1 MKRLAM
7 IIVLSTGMIA
17 GPAMADHSNILNREN
32 IGGAIGAAIGGF
44 AGSKIV
50 KGKGRPAATAA
61 GAVGGWL
68 LGKNVAH
75 NYGSRPYYDD
85 AYAAPRHTSSYGYS
99 GGYQPSSSYVPAKRY
114 KPARSYKPS
123 GCCDYDRGHE
133 HGIQPIHA
141 TYVAKCRSNVRSG
154 PGTRYHVIDQLYDHE
169 QVRVIGKVNG
179 RDWYQVKVGH
189 RVGYVYAPL
198 LRPTRYGYSDY

>member
-17 GPAMADHSNILNREN
+17 GPAMADHNNVLNREN
-32 IGGAIGAAIGGF
+32 IGGAIGAAIGGL

-75 NYGSRPYYDD
+75 NYGGGPYHGVRR
-85 AYAAPRHTSSYGYS
+85 APPYHFVWVWRRV
-99 GGYQPSSSYVPAKRY
+99 QAKQRLH
-114 KPARSYKPS
+114 ARQK
-123 GCCDYDRGHE
+123 
-133 HGIQPIHA
+133 
-141 TYVAKCRSNVRSG
+141 
-154 PGTRYHVIDQLYDHE
+154 L
-169 QVRVIGKVNG
+169 
-179 RDWYQVKVGH
+179 
-189 RVGYVYAPL
+189 
-198 LRPTRYGYSDY
+198 